1 MNNAVFSA
9 KVQKM
14 TTIHNVEIREAI
26 KKAHMKKWQ
35 LAELMD
41 IQNSALSLKL
51 RYELQSDEKAKIL
64 NIIHEFERYQENKAV

>member
-1 MNNAVFSA
+1 
-9 KVQKM
+9 
-14 TTIHNVEIREAI
+14 
-26 KKAHMKKWQ
+26 
-35 LAELMD
+35 MD